1 MFEVSGL
8 HSGYDGT
15 IIIEDININVQHNEI
30 VTIIGPNGSGKSTLL
45 KSIFGIVK
53 PQQGKIEFLNEQITG
68 MKPFRVFEKGISYVP
83 QVENIFSNLTISE
96 NLDIGFY
103 TSKINDT
110 KNELDKIYSFFPQLK
125 NKKSIKSGNLSGGER
140 QMLAIARALIGNPK
154 LLLLDEPTASLAPN
168 LVNEI
173 MQKLI
178 QIKDSGTSMLLVE
191 QNAKKSLDISD
202 RCYVL
207 VMGKN
212 FFEGKASEIIQNKE
226 VRAKQKEI
234 NCILF
239 IVYDF
244 KSVR

>member
-1 MFEVSGL
+1 MFKVSGL

-15 IIIEDININVQHNEI
+15 IIIEDIDLNVQTNEI

-53 PQQGKIEFLNEQITG
+53 PQQGKIEFLNESIIG
-68 MKPFRVFEKGISYVP
+68 IKPFRVFEKGISYVP

-103 TSKINDT
+103 TSKIKDT
-110 KNELDKIYSFFPQLK
+110 KTELDKIYSIFPQLK
-125 NKKSIKSGNLSGGER
+125 NKNSIKSGNLSGGER
-140 QMLAIARALIGNPK
+140 QMLAIARALIGDPK

-168 LVNEI
+168 LVSEI

-178 QIKDSGTSMLLVE
+178 QIKESGTSILLVE
-191 QNAKKSLDISD
+191 QNAKKSLAISD

-207 VMGKN
+207 AMGKN
-212 FFEGKASEIIQNKE
+212 FFDGKASE
-226 VRAKQKEI
+226 VI
-234 NCILF
+234 NNQELGRMF
-239 IVYDF
+239 LGS
-244 KSVR
+244 K

>member
-140 QMLAIARALIGNPK
+140 QMLAIARALIGDPK

-226 VRAKQKEI
+226 LGRMFLGKK
-234 NCILF
+234 
-239 IVYDF
+239 
-244 KSVR
+244 

>member
-15 IIIEDININVQHNEI
+15 IIIEDININVQRDEI

-68 MKPFRVFEKGISYVP
+68 MKPFRIFEKGISYVP
-83 QVENIFSNLTISE
+83 QIENIFSNLTISE

-110 KNELDKIYSFFPQLK
+110 KNELDKIYSIFPQLK

-140 QMLAIARALIGNPK
+140 QMLAISRALIGDPK

-168 LVNEI
+168 LVSEI

-178 QIKDSGTSMLLVE
+178 QIKDSGTSILLVE
-191 QNAKKSLDISD
+191 QNAKKSLDISE

-226 VRAKQKEI
+226 LGRMFLGKK
-234 NCILF
+234 
-239 IVYDF
+239 
-244 KSVR
+244 

>member
-1 MFEVSGL
+1 MFKVSGL

-15 IIIEDININVQHNEI
+15 IIIEDIDLHVQNDEI

-53 PQQGKIEFLNEQITG
+53 PQKGSVEFIDEEITS
-68 MKPFRVFEKGISYVP
+68 MKPFRIFEKGISYVP

-103 TSKINDT
+103 TSKIKDT
-110 KNELDKIYSFFPQLK
+110 KNELDKIYSIFPQLK
-125 NKKSIKSGNLSGGER
+125 NKNSIKSGNLSGGER
-140 QMLAIARALIGNPK
+140 QMLAIARALIGDPK

-168 LVNEI
+168 LVSEI

-178 QIKDSGTSMLLVE
+178 QIKDSGTSILLVE
-191 QNAKKSLDISD
+191 QNAKKSLAISD

-207 VMGKN
+207 AMGKN
-212 FFEGKASEIIQNKE
+212 FFDGKASEVINNKE
-226 VRAKQKEI
+226 LGRMFLGSK
-234 NCILF
+234 
-239 IVYDF
+239 
-244 KSVR
+244 

>member
-15 IIIEDININVQHNEI
+15 IIIEDININVQHDEI

-53 PQQGKIEFLNEQITG
+53 PQQGKIEFQNEQITG

-110 KNELDKIYSFFPQLK
+110 KNELDKIYSLFPQLK

-140 QMLAIARALIGNPK
+140 QMLAISRALIGDPK

-168 LVNEI
+168 LVSEI

-178 QIKDSGTSMLLVE
+178 QIKDSGTSILLVE
-191 QNAKKSLDISD
+191 QNAKKSLDISE

-212 FFEGKASEIIQNKE
+212 FFEGKASEVIQNKE
-226 VRAKQKEI
+226 LGRMFLGNK
-234 NCILF
+234 
-239 IVYDF
+239 
-244 KSVR
+244 

>member
-1 MFEVSGL
+1 MFKVSGL

-15 IIIEDININVQHNEI
+15 IIIEDIDLNVQTDEI

-53 PQQGKIEFLNEQITG
+53 PQQGQIEFLNEQITG

-103 TSKINDT
+103 TSKIKDT
-110 KNELDKIYSFFPQLK
+110 KNELDKIYSIFPQLK
-125 NKKSIKSGNLSGGER
+125 NKNSIKSGNLSGGER

-178 QIKDSGTSMLLVE
+178 QIKESGTSILLVE
-191 QNAKKSLDISD
+191 QNAKKSLAISD

-207 VMGKN
+207 AMGKN
-212 FFEGKASEIIQNKE
+212 FFDGKASEVINNKE
-226 VRAKQKEI
+226 LGRMFLGSK
-234 NCILF
+234 
-239 IVYDF
+239 
-244 KSVR
+244 

>member
-1 MFEVSGL
+1 MFKVSGL

-15 IIIEDININVQHNEI
+15 IIIEDIDLNVQTDEI

-53 PQQGKIEFLNEQITG
+53 PQQGQIEFLNEQITG

-103 TSKINDT
+103 TSKIKDT
-110 KNELDKIYSFFPQLK
+110 KNELDKIYSIFPQLK
-125 NKKSIKSGNLSGGER
+125 NKNSIKSGNLSGGER
-140 QMLAIARALIGNPK
+140 QMLAIARALIGDPK

-178 QIKDSGTSMLLVE
+178 QIKESGTSILLVE
-191 QNAKKSLDISD
+191 QNAKKSLAISD

-207 VMGKN
+207 AMGKN
-212 FFEGKASEIIQNKE
+212 FFDGKASE
-226 VRAKQKEI
+226 VI
-234 NCILF
+234 NNQELGRMF
-239 IVYDF
+239 LGS
-244 KSVR
+244 K

>member
-8 HSGYDGT
+8 YSGYDGT

-212 FFEGKASEIIQNKE
+212 FFEGKAYEIIQNKE
-226 VRAKQKEI
+226 LGRMFLGKK
-234 NCILF
+234 
-239 IVYDF
+239 
-244 KSVR
+244 

>member
-1 MFEVSGL
+1 MFKVSGL

-15 IIIEDININVQHNEI
+15 IIIEDININVQQDEI

-53 PQQGKIEFLNEQITG
+53 PQQGKIEFQNEQITG

-110 KNELDKIYSFFPQLK
+110 KNELDKIYSIFPQLK

-140 QMLAIARALIGNPK
+140 QMLAISRALIGDPK

-168 LVNEI
+168 LVSEI

-178 QIKDSGTSMLLVE
+178 QIKDSGTSILLVE
-191 QNAKKSLDISD
+191 QNAKKSLDISE

-212 FFEGKASEIIQNKE
+212 FFEGKASEVIQNKE
-226 VRAKQKEI
+226 LGRMFLGNK
-234 NCILF
+234 
-239 IVYDF
+239 
-244 KSVR
+244 

>member
-1 MFEVSGL
+1 MFKVSGL

-15 IIIEDININVQHNEI
+15 IIIEDIDLNVQTDEI

-53 PQQGKIEFLNEQITG
+53 PQQGKIEFLNESIIG
-68 MKPFRVFEKGISYVP
+68 IKPFRVFEKGISYVP

-103 TSKINDT
+103 TSKIKDT
-110 KNELDKIYSFFPQLK
+110 KTELDKIYSIFPQLK
-125 NKKSIKSGNLSGGER
+125 NKNSIKSGNLSGGER
-140 QMLAIARALIGNPK
+140 QMLAIARALIGDPK

-168 LVNEI
+168 LVSEI

-178 QIKDSGTSMLLVE
+178 QIKESGTSILLVE
-191 QNAKKSLDISD
+191 QNAKKSLAISD

-207 VMGKN
+207 AMGKN
-212 FFEGKASEIIQNKE
+212 FFDGKASE
-226 VRAKQKEI
+226 VI
-234 NCILF
+234 NNRELGRMF
-239 IVYDF
+239 LGS
-244 KSVR
+244 K

>member
-1 MFEVSGL
+1 MFKVSGL

-15 IIIEDININVQHNEI
+15 IIIEDIDLNVQTDEI

-53 PQQGKIEFLNEQITG
+53 PQKGQIEFLNEQITG

-103 TSKINDT
+103 TSKIKDT
-110 KNELDKIYSFFPQLK
+110 KNELDKIYSIFPQLK
-125 NKKSIKSGNLSGGER
+125 NKNSIKSGNLSGGER
-140 QMLAIARALIGNPK
+140 QMLAIARALIGDPK

-168 LVNEI
+168 LVSEI

-178 QIKDSGTSMLLVE
+178 QIKESGTSILLVE
-191 QNAKKSLDISD
+191 QNAKKSLAISD

-207 VMGKN
+207 AMGKN
-212 FFEGKASEIIQNKE
+212 FFDGKASEVINNKE
-226 VRAKQKEI
+226 LGRMFLGSK
-234 NCILF
+234 
-239 IVYDF
+239 
-244 KSVR
+244 

>member
-1 MFEVSGL
+1 MFKVSGL

-15 IIIEDININVQHNEI
+15 IIIEDIDLNVQTDEI

-53 PQQGKIEFLNEQITG
+53 PQQGKIEFLNESIIG

-103 TSKINDT
+103 TSKIKDT
-110 KNELDKIYSFFPQLK
+110 KNELDKIYSIFPQLK
-125 NKKSIKSGNLSGGER
+125 NKNSIKSGNLSGGER
-140 QMLAIARALIGNPK
+140 QMLAIARALIGDPK

-168 LVNEI
+168 LVSEI

-178 QIKDSGTSMLLVE
+178 QIKESGTSILLVE
-191 QNAKKSLDISD
+191 QNAKKSLAISD

-207 VMGKN
+207 AMGKN
-212 FFEGKASEIIQNKE
+212 FFDGKASE
-226 VRAKQKEI
+226 VI
-234 NCILF
+234 NNRELGRMF
-239 IVYDF
+239 LGS
-244 KSVR
+244 K

>member
-1 MFEVSGL
+1 MFKVSGL

-15 IIIEDININVQHNEI
+15 IIIEDIDLNVQTDEI

-53 PQQGKIEFLNEQITG
+53 PQQGQIEFLNEQITG

-103 TSKINDT
+103 TSKIKDT
-110 KNELDKIYSFFPQLK
+110 KNELDKIYSIFPQLK
-125 NKKSIKSGNLSGGER
+125 NKNSIKSGNLSGGER
-140 QMLAIARALIGNPK
+140 QMLAIARALIGDPK

-178 QIKDSGTSMLLVE
+178 QIKKSGTSILLVE
-191 QNAKKSLDISD
+191 QNAKKSLAISD

-207 VMGKN
+207 AMGKN
-212 FFEGKASEIIQNKE
+212 FFDGKASEVINNKE
-226 VRAKQKEI
+226 LGRMFLGSK
-234 NCILF
+234 
-239 IVYDF
+239 
-244 KSVR
+244 

>member
-1 MFEVSGL
+1 IEHILGIGRLNMFEVSGL

-15 IIIEDININVQHNEI
+15 IIIEDININVQHDEI

-140 QMLAIARALIGNPK
+140 QMLAIARALIGDPK

-168 LVNEI
+168 LVSEI

-226 VRAKQKEI
+226 LGRMFLGKK
-234 NCILF
+234 
-239 IVYDF
+239 
-244 KSVR
+244 

>member
-1 MFEVSGL
+1 MFKVSGL

-15 IIIEDININVQHNEI
+15 IIIEDIDLNVQTDEI

-53 PQQGKIEFLNEQITG
+53 PQQGQIEFLNESIIG
-68 MKPFRVFEKGISYVP
+68 IKPFRVFEKGISYVP

-103 TSKINDT
+103 TSKIKDT
-110 KNELDKIYSFFPQLK
+110 KNELDKIYSIFPQLK
-125 NKKSIKSGNLSGGER
+125 NKNSIKSGNLSGGER
-140 QMLAIARALIGNPK
+140 QMLAIARALIGDPK

-168 LVNEI
+168 LVSEI

-178 QIKDSGTSMLLVE
+178 QIKESGTSILLVE
-191 QNAKKSLDISD
+191 QNAKKSLAISD

-207 VMGKN
+207 AMGKN
-212 FFEGKASEIIQNKE
+212 FFDGKASEVINNKE
-226 VRAKQKEI
+226 LGRMFLGSK
-234 NCILF
+234 
-239 IVYDF
+239 
-244 KSVR
+244 

>member
-15 IIIEDININVQHNEI
+15 IIIEDININVQRDEI

-68 MKPFRVFEKGISYVP
+68 MKPFRIFEKGISYVP
-83 QVENIFSNLTISE
+83 QIENIFSNLTISE

-110 KNELDKIYSFFPQLK
+110 KNELDKIYSIFPQLK

-140 QMLAIARALIGNPK
+140 QMLAISRALIGDPK

-168 LVNEI
+168 LVSEI

-191 QNAKKSLDISD
+191 QNAKKTLDISD

-212 FFEGKASEIIQNKE
+212 FFEGKASEVVQNKE
-226 VRAKQKEI
+226 LGRMFLGNK
-234 NCILF
+234 
-239 IVYDF
+239 
-244 KSVR
+244 

>member
-1 MFEVSGL
+1 MFKVSGL

-15 IIIEDININVQHNEI
+15 IIIEDININVQQDEI

-53 PQQGKIEFLNEQITG
+53 PQQGKIEFLNEQIIG

-83 QVENIFSNLTISE
+83 QIENIFSNLTISE

-103 TSKINDT
+103 TSKINDP
-110 KNELDKIYSFFPQLK
+110 KNELDKIYSIFPQLK

-140 QMLAIARALIGNPK
+140 QMLAISRALIGDPK

-168 LVNEI
+168 LVSEI

-178 QIKDSGTSMLLVE
+178 QIKDSGTSILLVE
-191 QNAKKSLDISD
+191 QNAKKSLAISE

-212 FFEGKASEIIQNKE
+212 FFEGKASEVIQNKE
-226 VRAKQKEI
+226 LGRMFLGNK
-234 NCILF
+234 
-239 IVYDF
+239 
-244 KSVR
+244 

>member
-1 MFEVSGL
+1 MSQITIGLSGHIDHGKTSIVKSL
-8 HSGYDGT
+8 TGKNTDNLKEEIHRGMT
-15 IIIEDININVQHNEI
+15 INI
-30 VTIIGPNGSGKSTLL
+30 G
-45 KSIFGIVK
+45 FA
-53 PQQGKIEFLNEQITG
+53 FLNEQITG

-140 QMLAIARALIGNPK
+140 QMLAIARALIGDPK

-191 QNAKKSLDISD
+191 QNAKKSLDISE

-226 VRAKQKEI
+226 SGRMFLGKK
-234 NCILF
+234 
-239 IVYDF
+239 
-244 KSVR
+244 

>member
-1 MFEVSGL
+1 MFKVSGL

-15 IIIEDININVQHNEI
+15 IIIEDIDLNVQTDEI

-53 PQQGKIEFLNEQITG
+53 PQQGKIEFLNESIIG
-68 MKPFRVFEKGISYVP
+68 IKPFRVFEKGISYVP

-103 TSKINDT
+103 TSKIKDT
-110 KNELDKIYSFFPQLK
+110 KNELDKIYSIFPQLK
-125 NKKSIKSGNLSGGER
+125 NKNSIKSGNLSGGER
-140 QMLAIARALIGNPK
+140 QMLAIARALIGDPK

-168 LVNEI
+168 LVSEI

-178 QIKDSGTSMLLVE
+178 QIKESGTSILLVE
-191 QNAKKSLDISD
+191 QKAKKSLAISD

-207 VMGKN
+207 AMGKN
-212 FFEGKASEIIQNKE
+212 FFDGKASE
-226 VRAKQKEI
+226 VI
-234 NCILF
+234 NNRELGRMF
-239 IVYDF
+239 LGS
-244 KSVR
+244 K

>member
-8 HSGYDGT
+8 YSGYAGT
-15 IIIEDININVQHNEI
+15 IIIEDININVQHDEI

-110 KNELDKIYSFFPQLK
+110 KNELDKIYSIFPQLK

-140 QMLAIARALIGNPK
+140 QMLAISRALIGDPK

-168 LVNEI
+168 LVSEI

-178 QIKDSGTSMLLVE
+178 QIKDSGTSILLVE
-191 QNAKKSLDISD
+191 QNAKKSLDISE

-212 FFEGKASEIIQNKE
+212 FFEGKASEVVQNKE
-226 VRAKQKEI
+226 LGRMFLGNK
-234 NCILF
+234 
-239 IVYDF
+239 
-244 KSVR
+244 

>member
-1 MFEVSGL
+1 MFKVSGL

-15 IIIEDININVQHNEI
+15 IIIEDIDLNVQTDEI

-103 TSKINDT
+103 TSKIKDT
-110 KNELDKIYSFFPQLK
+110 KDELDKIYSIFPQLK
-125 NKKSIKSGNLSGGER
+125 NKNSIKSGNLSGGER
-140 QMLAIARALIGNPK
+140 QMLAIARALIGDPK

-178 QIKDSGTSMLLVE
+178 QIKESGTSILLVE
-191 QNAKKSLDISD
+191 QNAKKSLAISD

-207 VMGKN
+207 AMGKN
-212 FFEGKASEIIQNKE
+212 FFDGKASEVINNKE
-226 VRAKQKEI
+226 LGRMFLGSK
-234 NCILF
+234 
-239 IVYDF
+239 
-244 KSVR
+244 

>member
-1 MFEVSGL
+1 MFKVSGL

-15 IIIEDININVQHNEI
+15 IIIEDIDLNVQTDEI

-53 PQQGKIEFLNEQITG
+53 PQKGQIEFLNEQITG

-103 TSKINDT
+103 TSKIKDT
-110 KNELDKIYSFFPQLK
+110 KDELDKIYSIFPQLK
-125 NKKSIKSGNLSGGER
+125 NKNSIKSGNLSGGER
-140 QMLAIARALIGNPK
+140 QMLAIARALIGDPK

-178 QIKDSGTSMLLVE
+178 QIKESGTSILLVE
-191 QNAKKSLDISD
+191 QNAKKSLAISD

-207 VMGKN
+207 AMGKN
-212 FFEGKASEIIQNKE
+212 FFDGKASEVINNKE
-226 VRAKQKEI
+226 LGRMFLGSK
-234 NCILF
+234 
-239 IVYDF
+239 
-244 KSVR
+244 

>member
-1 MFEVSGL
+1 MFKVSGV

-15 IIIEDININVQHNEI
+15 IIIEDININVQRDEI

-53 PQQGKIEFLNEQITG
+53 PQQGKIEFQNEQITG

-110 KNELDKIYSFFPQLK
+110 KNELDKIYSIFPQLK

-140 QMLAIARALIGNPK
+140 QMLAISRALIGDPK

-168 LVNEI
+168 LVSEI

-178 QIKDSGTSMLLVE
+178 QIKDSGTSILLVE
-191 QNAKKSLDISD
+191 QNAKKSLDISE

-212 FFEGKASEIIQNKE
+212 FFEGKASEVIQNKE
-226 VRAKQKEI
+226 LGRMFLGNK
-234 NCILF
+234 
-239 IVYDF
+239 
-244 KSVR
+244 

>member
-8 HSGYDGT
+8 NSGYDGT
-15 IIIEDININVQHNEI
+15 IIIEDIHINVQRDEI
-30 VTIIGPNGSGKSTLL
+30 VTVIGPNGSGKSTLL

-53 PQQGKIEFLNEQITG
+53 PQQGKIEFQNEQITG

-110 KNELDKIYSFFPQLK
+110 KNELDKIYSLFPQLK

-140 QMLAIARALIGNPK
+140 QMLAIARALIGDPK

-168 LVNEI
+168 LVSEI

-178 QIKDSGTSMLLVE
+178 QIKDSGTSILLVE
-191 QNAKKSLDISD
+191 QNAKKSLDISN

-212 FFEGKASEIIQNKE
+212 FFEGKASEVIQNKE
-226 VRAKQKEI
+226 LGRMFLG
-234 NCILF
+234 N
-239 IVYDF
+239 
-244 KSVR
+244 R

>member
-1 MFEVSGL
+1 MFKVSGV

-15 IIIEDININVQHNEI
+15 IIIEDININVQRDEI

-68 MKPFRVFEKGISYVP
+68 MKPFRIFEKGISYVP
-83 QVENIFSNLTISE
+83 QIENIFSNLTISE

-110 KNELDKIYSFFPQLK
+110 KNELDKIYSIFPQLK

-140 QMLAIARALIGNPK
+140 QMLAISRALIGDPK

-168 LVNEI
+168 LVSEI

-178 QIKDSGTSMLLVE
+178 QIKDSGTSILLVE
-191 QNAKKSLDISD
+191 QNAKKSLDISE

-212 FFEGKASEIIQNKE
+212 FFEGKASEVIQNKE
-226 VRAKQKEI
+226 LGRMFLGNK
-234 NCILF
+234 
-239 IVYDF
+239 
-244 KSVR
+244 

>member
-8 HSGYDGT
+8 YSGYDGT

-226 VRAKQKEI
+226 LGRMFLGKK
-234 NCILF
+234 
-239 IVYDF
+239 
-244 KSVR
+244 

>member
-1 MFEVSGL
+1 MFKVSGL

-15 IIIEDININVQHNEI
+15 IIIEDIDLNVQTDEI

-53 PQQGKIEFLNEQITG
+53 PQQGKIEFLNESIIG
-68 MKPFRVFEKGISYVP
+68 IKPFRVFEKGISYVP

-103 TSKINDT
+103 TSKIKDT
-110 KNELDKIYSFFPQLK
+110 KTELDKIYSIFPQLK
-125 NKKSIKSGNLSGGER
+125 NKNSIKSGNLSGGER
-140 QMLAIARALIGNPK
+140 QMLAIARALIGDPK

-168 LVNEI
+168 LVSEI

-178 QIKDSGTSMLLVE
+178 QIKESGTSILLVE
-191 QNAKKSLDISD
+191 QNAKKSLAISD

-207 VMGKN
+207 AMGKN
-212 FFEGKASEIIQNKE
+212 FFAGKASE
-226 VRAKQKEI
+226 VI
-234 NCILF
+234 NNRELGRMF
-239 IVYDF
+239 LGS
-244 KSVR
+244 K

>member
-1 MFEVSGL
+1 MFKVSGL

-15 IIIEDININVQHNEI
+15 IIIEDIDLNVQTDEI

-53 PQQGKIEFLNEQITG
+53 PQKGQIEFLNEQITG

-103 TSKINDT
+103 TSKIKDT
-110 KNELDKIYSFFPQLK
+110 KTELDKIYSIFPQLK
-125 NKKSIKSGNLSGGER
+125 NKNSIKSGNLSGGER
-140 QMLAIARALIGNPK
+140 QMLAIARALIGDPK

-168 LVNEI
+168 LVSEI

-178 QIKDSGTSMLLVE
+178 QIKESGTSILLVE
-191 QNAKKSLDISD
+191 QNAKKSLAISD

-207 VMGKN
+207 AMGKN
-212 FFEGKASEIIQNKE
+212 FFDGKASEVINNKE
-226 VRAKQKEI
+226 LGRMFLGSK
-234 NCILF
+234 
-239 IVYDF
+239 
-244 KSVR
+244 

>member
-15 IIIEDININVQHNEI
+15 IIIEDININVQHDEI

-140 QMLAIARALIGNPK
+140 QMLAIARALIGDPK

-168 LVNEI
+168 LVSEI

-178 QIKDSGTSMLLVE
+178 QIKDSGTSILLVE
-191 QNAKKSLDISD
+191 QNAKKSLDISE

-212 FFEGKASEIIQNKE
+212 FFEGKASEVIQNKE
-226 VRAKQKEI
+226 LGRMFLGNK
-234 NCILF
+234 
-239 IVYDF
+239 
-244 KSVR
+244 